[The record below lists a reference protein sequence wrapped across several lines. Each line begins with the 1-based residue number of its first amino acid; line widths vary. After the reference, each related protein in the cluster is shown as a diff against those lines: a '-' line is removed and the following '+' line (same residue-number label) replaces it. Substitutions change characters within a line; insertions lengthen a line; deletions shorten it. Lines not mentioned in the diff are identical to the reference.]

1 MFVELNFKSGKP
13 AYLQIVDQI
22 KGAAAS
28 GRLAPGEALPSIR
41 ALAEELRINRNTV
54 AKAFGELEHQG
65 IVRTLHGKGVF
76 LSTNPTPYGEA
87 VQKEIL
93 SEAIDAA
100 IVQAHHFQVSDE
112 GLLDLV
118 RERLTEFE
126 KRREKKEREK

>member
-76 LSTNPTPYGEA
+76 LSTNPT
-87 VQKEIL
+87 
-93 SEAIDAA
+93 
-100 IVQAHHFQVSDE
+100 
-112 GLLDLV
+112 
-118 RERLTEFE
+118 
-126 KRREKKEREK
+126 